1 MHTDFQK
8 RSSWLLLND
17 KQNQVYLKYKE
28 ELRSCSRANTGDQ
41 QRERKQKT
49 EEDVLFD
56 LGTEE

>member
-17 KQNQVYLKYKE
+17 KRNQVYLKYKQ